1 MENKYVFTSSGIL
14 EGPEDW
20 FNLILPENFTDSY
33 DELFEGKYIIPSEE
47 QIAFYKNHKDYD
59 LYHQFYMIE
68 YTDEDKENA
77 KQAENEEIKLRRK
90 NDYKNTVDPL
100 YMAYVKNQA
109 LGNTEKATSYYNQWL
124 EAVQQIKEENPYI
137 V

>member
-1 MENKYVFTSSGIL
+1 
-14 EGPEDW
+14 
-20 FNLILPENFTDSY
+20 
-33 DELFEGKYIIPSEE
+33 
-47 QIAFYKNHKDYD
+47 
-59 LYHQFYMIE
+59 MIE

-77 KQAENEEIKLRRK
+77 KQAENEEIRLRRK